1 MSTTKMHDGE
11 LDIYKPLVS
20 RLIAEQFPDW
30 ASLPLEA
37 VRSAGTDNALYRLG
51 HDMAVRLPRRIGAAL
66 QVEKES
72 RWLPRLAPHL
82 PLAVPVP
89 LTLGSPAVGYPFH
102 WSVCRWLPGED
113 AVSSPITDLN
123 EAAISLSRFI
133 STLQKI
139 DTTGGPPPGTHNF
152 FRGASLAS
160 RDIQTRAAI
169 ESLNGI
175 LETAPLTRAWN
186 AALEVA
192 PWDKPP
198 VWLHG
203 DIHAGNLLTKQGRVT
218 AVIDFGGLGIGDPAC
233 DLMFAWN
240 LLSADTR
247 ATLRL
252 QQTVDA
258 ATWDRARGWALSVA
272 VVALPYYLETN
283 PTLVA
288 ISRHAISQVL
298 ADHTDGLTTDLF

>member
-1 MSTTKMHDGE
+1 MSTTKMHDDE
-11 LDIYKPLVS
+11 LDINKPLVS

-30 ASLPLEA
+30 AGLPLEA
-37 VRSAGTDNALYRLG
+37 VLSAGTDNAIYRLG
-51 HDMAVRLPRRIGAAL
+51 DDMAVRLPRRTGAAQ

-89 LTLGSPAVGYPFH
+89 LALGIPAAGYPFH
-102 WSVCRWLPGED
+102 WSVCRWLAGKD
-113 AVSSPITDLN
+113 AVVSPIADLH
-123 EAAISLSRFI
+123 EAAVSLSPFV
-133 STLQKI
+133 SALQKI
-139 DTTGGPPPGTHNF
+139 DITGGPPPGAHNF

-160 RDIQTRAAI
+160 RDAQTRAAI

-175 LETAPLTRAWN
+175 IETAPLIRAWN
-186 AALEVA
+186 AALEIE

-203 DIHAGNLLTKQGRVT
+203 DIHAGNLLTEQGRLT

-233 DLMFAWN
+233 DLMVGWN
-240 LLSADTR
+240 LLTPEAR
-247 ATLRL
+247 ATFRSGV
-252 QQTVDA
+252 TVDD
-258 ATWDRARGWALSVA
+258 ATWGRARGWALSVA
-272 VVALPYYLETN
+272 VVALPYYLDTN

-288 ISRHAISQVL
+288 ISRHAIRQVL
-298 ADHTDGLTTDLF
+298 ADHADGLGD